1 MQCRC
6 RLAERHGRR
15 LPLLVFERQP
25 PNFLRLLPACARA
38 SARSIIDYVTCAEQM
53 VQQQAISTRCGGG
66 QSLPRTRAQSYCQ
79 LTFPLWQGPEFGC
92 GCSDQGRPSSA
103 QQQLRGV
110 LEPLCEPAHGHRAHG
125 RAVALVPTPLLLIAT
140 DERVQD
146 VRMLSEA
153 VHNVASHRR

>member
-1 MQCRC
+1 M
-6 RLAERHGRR
+6 
-15 LPLLVFERQP
+15 
-25 PNFLRLLPACARA
+25 
-38 SARSIIDYVTCAEQM
+38 
-53 VQQQAISTRCGGG
+53 
-66 QSLPRTRAQSYCQ
+66 
-79 LTFPLWQGPEFGC
+79 
-92 GCSDQGRPSSA
+92 
-103 QQQLRGV
+103 